1 MENKMK
7 EQFKQEL
14 LDLLSK
20 YNSVL
25 EIDSSMGEY
34 KMVVTFCIDEK
45 TNELD
50 LGYSIGE
57 FK

>member
-1 MENKMK
+1 MGK
-7 EQFKQEL
+7 QFKQEL

-20 YNSVL
+20 YNAVL
-25 EIDSSMGEY
+25 EINNDYFNGDLN
-34 KMVVTFCIDEK
+34 MVVTFCSDEK

-50 LGYSIGE
+50 LGYSIGD